1 MDSGKRG
8 DTMATE
14 SYTFQVMATVTYEV
28 TIVGLE
34 DNEDEG
40 YMVISDE
47 FRKIQDLADDDRAVA
62 VSERID
68 IGGVRINN

>member
-1 MDSGKRG
+1 
-8 DTMATE
+8 MATE

-28 TIVGLE
+28 TIVGL
-34 DNEDEG
+34 DDEDEG
-40 YMVISDE
+40 TMVISDE